1 LPGEVAGDL
10 GPEIGELAHSGS
22 VEGAGLDA
30 ADTHESEAVGHFAGG
45 AFGEG
50 DRHDPVAP
58 HESLVDQVC
67 DSIGDGAG
75 FAGASTGKNS
85 HGAAGGG
92 SCLLLVRV

>member
-1 LPGEVAGDL
+1 M
-10 GPEIGELAHSGS
+10 
-22 VEGAGLDA
+22 EGAGLDA

-75 FAGASTGKNS
+75 FAGAGTGENG

-92 SCLLLVRV
+92 GCLLLVRV

>member
-1 LPGEVAGDL
+1 MPGEVASDL

-22 VEGAGLDA
+22 VKGAGLDA
-30 ADTHESEAVGHFAGG
+30 ADAHESEAVSHFAGS

-75 FAGASTGKNS
+75 FAGAGTGKNG

-92 SCLLLVRV
+92 GCLLLVRV